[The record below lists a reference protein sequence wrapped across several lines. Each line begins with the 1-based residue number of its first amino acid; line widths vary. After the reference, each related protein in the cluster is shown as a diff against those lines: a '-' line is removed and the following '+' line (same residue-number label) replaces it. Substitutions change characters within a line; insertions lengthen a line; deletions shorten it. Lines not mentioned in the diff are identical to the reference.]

1 MKTGI
6 ELIAEE
12 RQRQIDQEGYTPD
25 HDDEQ
30 DDTSGAAA

>member
-12 RQRQIDQEGYTPD
+12 RHRLCPRINRAERRKKGMR
-25 HDDEQ
+25 
-30 DDTSGAAA
+30 